1 LASKSYGLDADL
13 QDYVTRNACT
23 ISSVAQKLIS
33 DTRSFSKYDYQVSVE
48 QFGFLRLLA
57 RLLNAKSCLELGTF
71 TGLSAMAL
79 AEGVTKDGFVDTVD
93 VNKETTDFA
102 RKYWLEAGLQHKIR
116 AHIEPARVF
125 LDRALMELS
134 EARYDLIFIDA
145 VKSEFEYYYECA
157 VRLTRSGGVI
167 AIDNVFRQG
176 RVTNPSKNVDPG
188 TDAVRRLTQK
198 ILRDN
203 GSFSSMIPVGD
214 GLTIVQNRKG
224 EFH

>member
-1 LASKSYGLDADL
+1 MASKTHGLDADL
-13 QDYVTRNACT
+13 QDYVTRNACS
-23 ISSVAQKLIS
+23 ISSVAQELIS
-33 DTRSFSKYDYQVSVE
+33 DTRSFSKHDYQVSVE

-71 TGLSAMAL
+71 TGLSALAL
-79 AEGVTKDGFVDTVD
+79 AEGVTEDGFVDTVD

-102 RKYWLEAGLQHKIR
+102 QNYWLKAGLQHKIR
-116 AHIEPARVF
+116 AHIEPAKAF
-125 LDRALMELS
+125 LDRALLDPTGEP
-134 EARYDLIFIDA
+134 YDLVFIDA

-176 RVTNPSKNVDPG
+176 RVTNTSKNVDPG

-203 GSFSSMIPVGD
+203 GTFSSMIPIGD
-214 GLTIVQNRKG
+214 GLTIVQNQKG